1 MIVHEAAFSQTI
13 PSRTMKN
20 KIGLSII
27 VIGVM
32 HTLLSLMKF
41 SDTFSE
47 IIKEGIINSG
57 LGANR
62 GWAIWFTVTGFVFI
76 FLGLAIQALEQ
87 HQLTVPKLI
96 GWGLLL
102 TAVIGG
108 LMIPLSG
115 FWILLLPS
123 LFIILAKWQ

>member
-27 VIGVM
+27 VIGVL

-47 IIKEGIINSG
+47 IIKEM
-57 LGANR
+57 R
-62 GWAIWFTVTGFVFI
+62 
-76 FLGLAIQALEQ
+76 IQD
-87 HQLTVPKLI
+87 I
-96 GWGLLL
+96 
-102 TAVIGG
+102 
-108 LMIPLSG
+108 LSG
-115 FWILLLPS
+115 EDNFEDFKIAVQEFS
-123 LFIILAKWQ
+123 DTAGLFHIQIKRGSEYW